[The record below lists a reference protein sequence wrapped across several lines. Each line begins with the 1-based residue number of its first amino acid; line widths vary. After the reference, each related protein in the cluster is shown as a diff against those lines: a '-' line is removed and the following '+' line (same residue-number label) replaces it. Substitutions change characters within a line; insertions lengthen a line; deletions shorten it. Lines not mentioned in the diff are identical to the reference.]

1 MKILQT
7 QLRNSLHYNNNSV
20 RIRVGRVT
28 ECRLRSVTEVPV
40 VRKLALSKKDL
51 KGANLKRHVALCEIC
66 RSGERM
72 DIEMDYIHCIP
83 HPVICK
89 RYDVS
94 ESSIERHAR
103 AYDMSSKRD
112 RKSFYWKVI
121 EKVNLEKMSVENALE
136 AAKQLDRIERV
147 IVDNPTPSNIQ
158 VVYSFGEKIAN
169 GAKPGLPDSKDRL
182 QPASD
187 AVSLPSLR
195 EEVPLI

>member
-1 MKILQT
+1 M
-7 QLRNSLHYNNNSV
+7 
-20 RIRVGRVT
+20 
-28 ECRLRSVTEVPV
+28 
-40 VRKLALSKKDL
+40 VRKLASPRKDL
-51 KGANLKRHVALCEIC
+51 KGANLKRHVSLCEIC
-66 RSGERM
+66 KSESRL
-72 DIEMDYIHCIP
+72 DIEMDYQHCIP
-83 HPVICK
+83 HNVICE
-89 RYDVS
+89 RYGVS